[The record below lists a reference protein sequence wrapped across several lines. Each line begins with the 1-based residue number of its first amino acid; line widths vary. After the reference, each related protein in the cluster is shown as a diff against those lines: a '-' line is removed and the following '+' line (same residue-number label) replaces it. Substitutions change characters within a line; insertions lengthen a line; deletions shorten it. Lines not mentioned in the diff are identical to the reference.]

1 MESWSEHAVLR
12 LEPLR
17 RAESPGPVG
26 CALQS
31 PPPDKVDLLLRNFR
45 GQLRSG
51 AVEPLIAALKDP
63 NYGVQGKAFRALDEF
78 NDPRVAGP
86 AELLLEEIVGN
97 YKGVIA
103 AGQPGSE
110 DILIAAL
117 NRFPDYGM
125 ALDFLNSGNSQLE
138 DAVRSWASAYG
149 YRIVEGGGGQYVGGG
164 SAR

>member
-1 MESWSEHAVLR
+1 MASKGR
-12 LEPLR
+12 LFVR
-17 RAESPGPVG
+17 WMSSMR
-26 CALQS
+26 
-31 PPPDKVDLLLRNFR
+31 PPTT
-45 GQLRSG
+45 
-51 AVEPLIAALKDP
+51 
-63 NYGVQGKAFRALDEF
+63 
-78 NDPRVAGP
+78 GP

-125 ALDFLNSGNSQLE
+125 ALDFLNSGNSKLE

-149 YRIVEGGGGQYVGGG
+149 YRIIEGGGGQYVGWV
-164 SAR
+164 ARGKPCCTAQ